1 MPMRQITFLIM
12 FCLSVMASA
21 QKTYLH
27 VTVNPVDAVT
37 NSAITQARISLLS
50 LADSAEVDTFK
61 RIKIIGDVVKRY
73 EFVYENSHATLPFKY
88 IVRVENEGYETA
100 YYNLNILP
108 SEAKHDEVIRSIG
121 PVQLHKVFHRKLNEV
136 VVKASKIMMVMKGDT
151 LVYDATAFQLAEG
164 SMLDELI
171 KQLPG
176 VRLESGG
183 RITVNG
189 HFVSS
194 LLVDGKDFFSGDP
207 QVALQNLP
215 AYMVSKVKTYQKVP
229 DDAYLTRSPDEKKPR
244 IDDPWVMDIALKP
257 QYAHG
262 YIANAEV
269 AHSVYQ
275 SKPILAR
282 LFGLRFSDKSR
293 IALYATGNN
302 INMSGSPQTDSGNW
316 NENMKK
322 EGLNRTAESGAFYYV
337 ENHNRKIRY
346 HSTLKA
352 GMDDLDLEQFSSAT
366 SFLPGT
372 DFVYTAA
379 SKQQRDKNV
388 YVNWNNGFTFI
399 FPKTYIRFSPNFFYS
414 YRRQDGRYLSAEGKR
429 LLGREG
435 LDSVIIAGSC
445 GEDFLNLLTTQ
456 DLGRTRKWGTSGNMD
471 TQLSLKK
478 WHMNTLQ
485 LSAYYE
491 YKHERGYD
499 MQHYN
504 LLTADGAPDKRNRY
518 DSRPGSSYAYNINAY
533 YPIINISRIRKTNIF
548 SFSYRY
554 TQKFNSSERMLYRL
568 DQLGDEWMPDQA
580 AIGMLPSAENL
591 YKHCMDSLNSY
602 HRTNFYRSHTTELRW
617 YYQTENLQ
625 ISARLPLDI
634 TYERLTEWRPK
645 GEHSHLRREIFTWPQ
660 FTFSLKGVELNFNM
674 QHKSPSQTLM
684 LDVRDDS
691 NPLAVYLGN
700 PSLKS
705 SYEYYLSAKW
715 GGFKQEKMRQW
726 NLGFFVYTI
735 DNAIGQLRQFNPQ
748 TGGYTYTPWNIDGN
762 RGLQATG
769 SISQSVGKERH
780 WFFNLGTI
788 VKLNRSVD
796 FSNTNETVDFQKS
809 IVHNLHVSPSVG
821 IDYRYSK
828 WYAAFKASADWERL
842 TSEQEGFETLSQVD
856 LLYTLSL
863 NAPLPFDVNL
873 NTDFNLFMRRGYG
886 DQAMNTNEWVW
897 NINLNRY
904 IDKRKTWLMKLSVHD
919 LLGQLSAVRRTL
931 NAQGRVEVV
940 SNTITRNVMLH
951 LIWKFNRK
959 PSKKS

>member
-1 MPMRQITFLIM
+1 MYIRQVIFLIM

-21 QKTYLH
+21 QKTYLR
-27 VTVNPVDAVT
+27 VTVRPVDAVT
-37 NSAITQARISLLS
+37 NYMITQARVSLLS
-50 LADSAEVDTFK
+50 LTDSAEVDTFK
-61 RIKIIGDVVKRY
+61 RFKIIGDVIEHY
-73 EFVYENSHATLPFKY
+73 EYVYDNSHATLPFKC
-88 IVRVENEGYETA
+88 IVRIENKGYETA
-100 YYNLNILP
+100 YYNLNISP
-108 SEAKHDEVIRSIG
+108 SEAEHGEVIRDIG
-121 PVQLHKVFHRKLNEV
+121 PVQLHRAYHRKLNEV

-215 AYMVSKVKTYQKVP
+215 AYMVSKVKTYQKIP

-282 LFGLRFSDKSR
+282 LFGMCFSNKSR

-322 EGLNRTAESGAFYYV
+322 EGLTRTAESGAFYYV

-379 SKQQRDKNV
+379 SKQQQDKTV
-388 YVNWNNGFTFI
+388 YVNWNHGFIFI
-399 FPKTYIRFSPNFFYS
+399 FPKTYLRFSPNFFYS

-518 DSRPGSSYAYNINAY
+518 DSRPGSSYVYRILAE
-533 YPIINISRIRKTNIF
+533 YPIIHVSRMRKTNILYF
-548 SFSYRY
+548 TCSY
-554 TQKFNSSERMLYRL
+554 TQQFNSSERMLYRL

-580 AIGMLPSAENL
+580 AIGMLPSAANL
-591 YKHCMDSLNSY
+591 YEHCMDSLNSY
-602 HRTNFYRSHTTELRW
+602 HRNIFYRCHLTELRW
-617 YYQTENLQ
+617 HYQTEKLE
-625 ISARLPLDI
+625 ISARLPLNI

-645 GEHSHLRREIFTWPQ
+645 GEQSHLRREIFTWPQ
-660 FTFSLKGVELNFNM
+660 LTFRMKGVELFFDM
-674 QHKSPSQTLM
+674 QHRSPSQTLM

-705 SYEYYLSAKW
+705 SYEYCLAAKW
-715 GGFKQEKMRQW
+715 AGFKQEEMRQW
-726 NLGFFVYTI
+726 SLDLSIFTV
-735 DNAIGQLRQFNPQ
+735 DNAIGQLRQFNPL

-762 RGLQATG
+762 GELKASG
-769 SISQSVGKERH
+769 SFSQSVGKERH
-780 WFFNLGTI
+780 WFLNVGTI

-809 IVHNLHVSPSVG
+809 IVHNLHVSPSLG

-886 DQAMNTNEWVW
+886 DQTMNTNEWVW
-897 NINLNRY
+897 NISLNRY

-959 PSKKS
+959 PSKS